1 MVCYCLSYSFIQF
14 VSHNAERC
22 ELCSKNSAMHA
33 PVMEYS
39 FAAGFLQGYFLV
51 TSRTVAWQPVFP
63 VFRDCDINF
72 CQVHGNRTT
81 LPEIPREVEAN
92 HLPSLHGS
100 ESSFTI
106 DTYIPARLQVGINIC
121 GRTLGSRGA
130 FWLATWAIGTPLLI
144 DVHRDVAAWIRSLP
158 CADQQG
164 ALS

>member
-1 MVCYCLSYSFIQF
+1 MGT
-14 VSHNAERC
+14 
-22 ELCSKNSAMHA
+22 EL
-33 PVMEYS
+33 
-39 FAAGFLQGYFLV
+39 
-51 TSRTVAWQPVFP
+51 
-63 VFRDCDINF
+63 
-72 CQVHGNRTT
+72 

-121 GRTLGSRGA
+121 GRTLGSQRGSRGA
-130 FWLATWAIGTPLLI
+130 CLARYVGNWDPLLII